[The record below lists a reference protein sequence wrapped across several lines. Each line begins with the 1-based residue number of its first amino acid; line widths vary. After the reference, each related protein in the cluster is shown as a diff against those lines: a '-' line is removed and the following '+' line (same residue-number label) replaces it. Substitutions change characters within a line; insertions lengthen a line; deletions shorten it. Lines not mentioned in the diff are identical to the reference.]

1 MQVTKHGDYLVQL
14 TRYTI
19 MNCFLVKEN
28 DGFTL
33 IDTGMGGSEKGI
45 LTTAAELGTSI
56 RRISL
61 THAHI
66 DHVGSLDAL
75 HKLLPNAE
83 VSISARDSRFLK
95 GDKSLDPAESKEKLR
110 GGYPVV
116 STVPDRLLQEGDL
129 IGSLQVIA
137 SPGHTPG
144 HVAFFDPRDR
154 TLIAGDAYSTKG
166 GISTAGTLKLL
177 FPLPAM
183 ATWSKATGLR
193 SAETLI
199 ALKPAR
205 LAVGH
210 GRTLENPV
218 PAMQSAID
226 DAKRHIQRLH
236 DGRQKAY

>member
-1 MQVTKHGDYLVQL
+1 MQITKHGDYLVQL
-14 TRYTI
+14 TRFTV
-19 MNCFLVKEN
+19 MNCFLVRED

-33 IDTGMGGSEKGI
+33 VDTGMGGSERGI
-45 LTTAAELGTSI
+45 LDAATELGAPI
-56 RRISL
+56 RRITL

-75 HKLLPNAE
+75 HKLLPDAE

-95 GDKSLDPAESKEKLR
+95 GDKSLDPDEPQDKLR
-110 GGYPVV
+110 GGYPVI
-116 STVPDRLLQEGDL
+116 STVPDRLLQPGDRV
-129 IGSLQVIA
+129 GSLEVIA

-166 GISTAGTLKLL
+166 GISTAGTVRLL

-183 ATWSKATGLR
+183 ATWSRATGLR
-193 SAETLI
+193 SAEVLL
-199 ALKPAR
+199 ALNPSR

-210 GRTLENPV
+210 GITIENPRE
-218 PAMQSAID
+218 AMQSAID
-226 DAKRHIQRLH
+226 EARRQIEGKAN
-236 DGRQKAY
+236 GRQKAY